1 MAVGVWQCGSKQ
13 PQERERARENRLR
26 KLRFFKITRRIRIW
40 RKIPANPVNIT
51 LDFLIL
57 LTQEALEFPAV

>member
-26 KLRFFKITRRIRIW
+26 KLGFFKITRRIRIW
-40 RKIPANPVNIT
+40 KKIPANPGNIT

-57 LTQEALEFPAV
+57 LTREAHEFPAV